1 MLNIPAKSNVLRM
14 QRQQW
19 IFLEVLVSVLG
30 HRLQKRGPLRHASAA
45 EGIRH
50 HHPAATAQFSKGA
63 AKAAKEGAH
72 EACTG
77 QTW

>member
-1 MLNIPAKSNVLRM
+1 MLNIPAKNVLRM

-30 HRLQKRGPLRHASAA
+30 HRLQKCGPLRHASAA

-50 HHPAATAQFSKGA
+50 HHPAATIAQFSKGA
-63 AKAAKEGAH
+63 KEGAH
-72 EACTG
+72 EPCTG